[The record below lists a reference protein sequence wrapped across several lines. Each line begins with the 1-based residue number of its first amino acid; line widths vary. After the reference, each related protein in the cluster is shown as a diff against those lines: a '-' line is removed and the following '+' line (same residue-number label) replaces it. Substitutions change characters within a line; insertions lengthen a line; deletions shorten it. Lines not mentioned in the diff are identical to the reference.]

1 MNWLVIGGGALIV
14 VWLLGRRVAKRDDDQ
29 SDEPIFASREG
40 PISGVGGG
48 DGFYG
53 GLGGGDGGI
62 SIAGPII
69 APKED
74 DSEPAPFG
82 SRSLMENFVD
92 AIGFGS
98 LERGD
103 EKVELPESKMVVKS
117 VPLDMPLSAGT
128 PRSAQI
134 AASTSNS
141 TAMGASTK
149 SMSSLLS
156 TTNNDRAVSAA
167 VQVQPPRSFSSVAA
181 SISEQNMMPSIVAK
195 PVEPKVETRPLAARA
210 VAPVATKPVAITP
223 KVETRPLAAR
233 AVAPVATKPVAV
245 APKVE
250 ARAVAPVAVKPVV
263 VAPKVEARP
272 MTVKDSFVAAIRPA
286 AISSRPSMLTNLGV
300 RR

>member
-210 VAPVATKPVAITP
+210 VAPVATKPVA
-223 KVETRPLAAR
+223 
-233 AVAPVATKPVAV
+233 V